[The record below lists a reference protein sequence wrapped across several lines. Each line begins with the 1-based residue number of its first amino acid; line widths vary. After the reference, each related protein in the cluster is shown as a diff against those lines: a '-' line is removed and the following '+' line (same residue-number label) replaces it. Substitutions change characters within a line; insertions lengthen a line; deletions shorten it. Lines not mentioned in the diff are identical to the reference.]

1 MELPT
6 RPIESAASLRRRAR
20 ERDRRAARPSRIAFF
35 GSSLVS
41 SRRNGA
47 ATYFRGLL
55 KALAAEG
62 FSITFFEPASEQTE
76 RDISNPSWARVS
88 VYAPTEDG
96 ARAALR
102 EAETAADLVIKVCGV
117 GALDELLERE
127 VLELKSRRRLVA
139 LWDVDAHAT
148 LDRVLGSHGDPLRAL
163 IPRFDAIF
171 TAGGGTPVVS
181 VYGALGATF
190 CLPVPGAISP
200 ELHRPA
206 PRDLRRACAL
216 TFLGD
221 RRPDRAARV
230 EEFFFSVAR
239 RRPQWRFLLGGNG
252 WEAIDVPANVDK
264 LGHVPLADHNALYA
278 SALGVL
284 NVHRAS
290 AARYGHAPETRLF
303 EAAGA
308 GSCIITDAMVGL
320 ELFFE
325 PGHEILIARDGADVT
340 AFLDELSVSRG
351 AEIGQAARR
360 RALAEHTYRHR
371 ASMVT
376 AALGVLRDLR
386 ADVVPMRV
394 LEASAPSG

>member
-6 RPIESAASLRRRAR
+6 HPIDAAAALRRRAR
-20 ERDRRAARPSRIAFF
+20 VRDRRPTRPSRIAFF
-35 GSSLVS
+35 GASLVS
-41 SRRNGA
+41 SRRNDA

-55 KALAAEG
+55 KGLAAEG
-62 FSITFFEPASEQTE
+62 FSITFFEPASEETE
-76 RDISNPSWARVS
+76 RDISNPSWARSS

-102 EAETAADLVIKVCGV
+102 EAEAADLIIKASGV
-117 GALDELLERE
+117 GVLDGLLERE
-127 VLELKSRRRLVA
+127 VLELQSRRRLVA

-148 LDRVLGSHGDPLRAL
+148 LDRVLGSPGDPLRAL

-171 TAGGGTPVVS
+171 TSGGGTPVVS

-221 RRPDRAARV
+221 RRPERAARV

-239 RRPQWRFLLGGNG
+239 RRPQWRFLLGGRG
-252 WEAIDVPANVDK
+252 WEGTDVPANVDR

-284 NVHRAS
+284 NVHRDS

-308 GSCIITDAMVGL
+308 ASCIITDAMVGL

-394 LEASAPSG
+394 LAAESSI